1 MDAEVLGNFQ
11 SLAGTLNV
19 FEYRARQTAWDGA
32 LQCLSNRL
40 NAIKVALTRNRE
52 ACFNDVHAELFE
64 RERDLQF
71 LTHGETLRQSLFTVA
86 QRRIED
92 DDSVVGH
99 FGNSFVLSF
108 EDGGCVVSGRLH
120 ILPNVEKHTPQPRYC
135 QGMFKERMNI

>member
-11 SLAGTLNV
+11 SFAGTFNV

-40 NAIKVALTRNRE
+40 NALKVALTRNRE

-71 LTHGETLRQSLFTVA
+71 LSR
-86 QRRIED
+86 
-92 DDSVVGH
+92 SVVSKMMTRLSAILEIP
-99 FGNSFVLSF
+99 SFFLLRM
-108 EDGGCVVSGRLH
+108 VV
-120 ILPNVEKHTPQPRYC
+120 V
-135 QGMFKERMNI
+135 